1 MSVKE
6 LCKLIKSNNP
16 SIYIKSDKDGSYL
29 WLGTKIGISN
39 PVSTCPYTHNK
50 VKHFDADF
58 YDECI
63 VFYV

>member
-6 LCKLIKSNNP
+6 LCRLIKSKNP
-16 SIYIKSDKDGSYL
+16 GIYIKSDKDGSYL

-39 PVSTCPYTHNK
+39 SACPYTHNK

-58 YDECI
+58 YDEYI
-63 VFYV
+63 VIYV